1 MDKKEI
7 DEAIAY
13 RLRELEACT
22 GHVPPMA
29 PSHAASSSTVPPMS
43 ADPGEASRTGTRR
56 EVDASEPCA
65 DLIGE
70 AMVWSRDAL
79 RSIARD
85 NSSRWGSTIDSY
97 TQRVGSGSMH
107 HMRRPVPSSES
118 GRVHFWRMTTGQAIL
133 TCVPDHGQTDY
144 VAVLNFASGSV
155 PGGGYQRGAGAQEEE
170 LCRQAPGLFG
180 SLRHARDN
188 MGLYPFGASTSRS
201 WQWLDPAH
209 MSDVLITLVVF
220 LRRGGRECGFPVL
233 DTWRTFMVV
242 SAAAP
247 NRNKRQFWTP
257 TLWRESM
264 RVIFCA
270 PHAAA
275 PDNPP
280 TILILG
286 AWGCGAFG
294 NDPVVVAQYFAEAA
308 REFAHM
314 YRHVIFAVP
323 DFGVDDNAHV
333 FHEVLGTVLID

>member
-1 MDKKEI
+1 MDKNEI
-7 DEAIAY
+7 EEAIAY

-43 ADPGEASRTGTRR
+43 ADPGEAGRTGTRP
-56 EVDASEPCA
+56 EDDSEPFA

-70 AMVWSRDAL
+70 ARVWSRDEL
-79 RSIARD
+79 RSIASD
-85 NSSRWGSTIDSY
+85 NTSRWGPIIDSY
-97 TQRVGSGSMH
+97 TQRVGSSTY

-133 TCVPDHGQTDY
+133 DCVPDHGQTDNI
-144 VAVLNFASGSV
+144 AVLSFANGSH
-155 PGGGYQRGAGAQEEE
+155 PGGGYQKGAGSQEEE
-170 LCRQAPGLFG
+170 LCRQAPGLFW
-180 SLRHARDN
+180 SLRHGRDN
-188 MGLYPFGASTSRS
+188 GLYPFGAAASRS
-201 WQWLDPAH
+201 GQWLDPEH
-209 MSDVLITLVVF
+209 LSGVLITPVVF

-233 DTWRTFMVV
+233 DTWRSFMVV

-247 NRNKRQFWTP
+247 NRNARQFWTP

-264 RVIFCA
+264 SVIFCA

-294 NDPVVVAQYFAEAA
+294 NDPAVVAQYFAEAA

-323 DFGVDDNAHV
+323 DFGVDDNAYV
-333 FHEVLGTVLID
+333 FHEVLRTVLAD